1 METNQNSKVMS
12 SNAIII
18 TVSLKNSNSNPPKLK
33 LKDSKGKN
41 PKNENLTTDVFPG
54 NVITW
59 IPNDSSGVSELTDI
73 KLKNKDGTNLLEG
86 SISRLGN
93 KLQGKVI
100 GEPLTPPGKDRM
112 VYQIGFKIYGDD
124 NEYWSDPVLQMNY

>member
-12 SNAIII
+12 NAVII

-33 LKDSKGKN
+33 LKDSKGNN
-41 PKNENLTTDVFPG
+41 PKNENLTTDVYPG

-59 IPNDSSGVSELTDI
+59 IPNESSGVSELTDI
-73 KLKNKDGTNLLEG
+73 KLKSNNGVNLLEHTVTQ
-86 SISRLGN
+86 IGN

-100 GEPLTPPGKDRM
+100 GEPLAPGKDRM